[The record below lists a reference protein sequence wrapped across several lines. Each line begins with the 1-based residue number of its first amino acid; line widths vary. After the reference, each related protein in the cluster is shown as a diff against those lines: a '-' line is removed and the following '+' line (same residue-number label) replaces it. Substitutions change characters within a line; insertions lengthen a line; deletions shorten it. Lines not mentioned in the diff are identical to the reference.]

1 MDFMPY
7 AQPYLDR
14 VFVTAGEPVP
24 ALLQRY
30 AAGWSPGIGERFLV
44 QNFDPMPAP
53 DAPPLMP
60 GFAKAHLKA
69 LVLSRQ
75 ADGIMLAALHCPS
88 LLRRDIAFEIGIGIG
103 PEGVFSARLTSD
115 PAHDNE
121 LCLFLLGMG
130 SLETMYK
137 ALNAGRS

>member
-7 AQPYLDR
+7 AQAYLDR
-14 VFVTAGEPVP
+14 VFVTAGEPVA

-30 AAGWSPGIGERFLV
+30 AAGWSPGIGQQFLV

-75 ADGIMLAALHCPS
+75 PEGLLLAAIHGPS

-103 PEGVFSARLTSD
+103 PDGVFSARLTSD

>member
-14 VFVTAGEPVP
+14 VFVTAGEPVA

-30 AAGWSPGIGERFLV
+30 AAGWSPGIGEQFLV

-75 ADGIMLAALHCPS
+75 ADGIMLAAIHGPS

-103 PEGVFSARLTSD
+103 PEGVLSARLTSD

-121 LCLFLLGMG
+121 LCLFLLGLG

-137 ALNAGRS
+137 ALNVGRS

>member
-1 MDFMPY
+1 
-7 AQPYLDR
+7 
-14 VFVTAGEPVP
+14 
-24 ALLQRY
+24 
-30 AAGWSPGIGERFLV
+30 
-44 QNFDPMPAP
+44 
-53 DAPPLMP
+53 
-60 GFAKAHLKA
+60 
-69 LVLSRQ
+69 VLSRQ

-103 PEGVFSARLTSD
+103 PDGVFSARLTSD

>member
-14 VFVTAGEPVP
+14 VFVTAGEPVA
-24 ALLQRY
+24 ALLHRY
-30 AAGWSPGIGERFLV
+30 AAGWSPGIGEQFLV
-44 QNFDPMPAP
+44 QNFDPMPVP
-53 DAPPLMP
+53 DAPPLMA

-75 ADGIMLAALHCPS
+75 PEGLLLAAIHGPS

-103 PEGVFSARLTSD
+103 PEGVLSARLTSD

-121 LCLFLLGMG
+121 LCLFLLGLG

-137 ALNAGRS
+137 ALNVGRS